1 VCFTY
6 LGRFCIRIA
15 CAWHIWLFSGTLD
28 AFGVQTEEKQNMK
41 SECPMTPSAKVLY
54 RSLGALPGQI
64 TLSQPRRSKQLSFT
78 QSRSRRN
85 HPIRT
90 TRSPLYHQEAYLLIL
105 HSTRQA
111 ENKEEKRSRRNH
123 SITLDHKVAGPFNLD
138 FTAFHSIARRS
149 PWSPVWS
156 MTYSITR
163 KLISARQIPM
173 THSVAGSWR
182 EDSLYI

>member
-1 VCFTY
+1 MCFTY

-90 TRSPLYHQEAYLLIL
+90 TRSPLYHQEAICSFCTQPDKLRTKKRREAEET
-105 HSTRQA
+105 TR
-111 ENKEEKRSRRNH
+111 SHPHDIH
-123 SITLDHKVAGPFNLD
+123 SIALDHKVAGPFNLD

-149 PWSPVWS
+149 P
-156 MTYSITR
+156 
-163 KLISARQIPM
+163 
-173 THSVAGSWR
+173 
-182 EDSLYI
+182 